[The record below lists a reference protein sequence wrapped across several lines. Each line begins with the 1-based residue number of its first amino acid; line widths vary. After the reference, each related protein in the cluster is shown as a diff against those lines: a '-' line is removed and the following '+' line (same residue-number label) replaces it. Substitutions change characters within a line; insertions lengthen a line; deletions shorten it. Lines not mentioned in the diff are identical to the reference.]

1 MNQEKNINTQAA
13 AEVMT
18 TDEFHRQLVENTEA
32 INKERM
38 AYERKKIQLQ
48 QECDCQKDLAN
59 QAQEAV
65 LREKFEAEQEFT
77 RKKIHLDALER
88 NIRDGRRK
96 ATELYLTGMAKV
108 KSEHAMK
115 NLELQNQR
123 HKIFEAYRNSGGQD
137 LRDFPDLVLKTDWS
151 RPKPKDG
158 GVSDED

>member
-32 INKERM
+32 INEERM

-48 QECDCQKDLAN
+48 QECDCQKSLADSILESIQRERKDL
-59 QAQEAV
+59 E
-65 LREKFEAEQEFT
+65 LEFSS
-77 RKKIHLDALER
+77 KKSSLNDRER
-88 NIRDGRRK
+88 NANESRRK
-96 ATELYLTGMAKV
+96 ATELYLTGMAEAKGV
-108 KSEHAMK
+108 HALK

-123 HKIFEAYRNSGGQD
+123 HKIFEAYRNSRGQD
-137 LRDFPDLVLKTDWS
+137 LRDFPDLVLKTDWT

-158 GVSDED
+158 GVE

>member
-48 QECDCQKDLAN
+48 QECDCQKSLADSILESIQRERKDL
-59 QAQEAV
+59 E
-65 LREKFEAEQEFT
+65 LEFSS
-77 RKKIHLDALER
+77 KKSSLNDRER
-88 NIRDGRRK
+88 NANESRRK
-96 ATELYLTGMAKV
+96 ATELYLTGMAEAKGV
-108 KSEHAMK
+108 HALK

-123 HKIFEAYRNSGGQD
+123 HKIFEAYRNSRGQD
-137 LRDFPDLVLKTDWS
+137 LRDFPDLVLKTDWT

-158 GVSDED
+158 GVE

>member
-18 TDEFHRQLVENTEA
+18 TDEFHRQLVENTELT
-32 INKERM
+32 NKER
-38 AYERKKIQLQ
+38 EDFVRKKMQLQ

-59 QAQEAV
+59 QAYEA
-65 LREKFEAEQEFT
+65 LMASKFEAEQEFA
-77 RKKIHLDALER
+77 RKKLSFEASER

-115 NLELQNQR
+115 DLELQNQR
-123 HKIFEAYRNSGGQD
+123 HKIFEAYRNSGGQI
-137 LRDFPDLVLKTDWS
+137 LQGTEGLLCPGWTRDMK
-151 RPKPKDG
+151 G
-158 GVSDED
+158 GVSDEER

>member
-1 MNQEKNINTQAA
+1 MNQEQNINTQAA

-18 TDEFHRQLVENTEA
+18 IDEFHRQLVENTEA
-32 INKERM
+32 INEERM

-48 QECDCQKDLAN
+48 QECDCQKNLAN

-77 RKKIHLDALER
+77 RKKIHFDALER

-123 HKIFEAYRNSGGQD
+123 HKIFEAYRNSGWQD
-137 LRDFPDLVLKTDWS
+137 LRDFPDLVLKTDWT

-158 GVSDED
+158 GVE

>member
-48 QECDCQKDLAN
+48 QECDCQKSLADSILESIQRERKDL
-59 QAQEAV
+59 E
-65 LREKFEAEQEFT
+65 LEFSS
-77 RKKIHLDALER
+77 KKSSLNDRER
-88 NIRDGRRK
+88 NAHESRRK
-96 ATELYLTGMAKV
+96 ATELYLTGMAEAKGD
-108 KSEHAMK
+108 HALK

-137 LRDFPDLVLKTDWS
+137 LRDFPDLVLKTDWT

-158 GVSDED
+158 GVE

>member
-1 MNQEKNINTQAA
+1 MNQEQNINTQAA

-38 AYERKKIQLQ
+38 AYEHKKIQLQ

-65 LREKFEAEQEFT
+65 LREKFEAEQEFS
-77 RKKIHLDALER
+77 RKKIHFDALER

-108 KSEHAMK
+108 KSDHALK

-123 HKIFEAYRNSGGQD
+123 HKIFEAYRNSGGGQI
-137 LRDFPDLVLKTDWS
+137 LPKIPS
-151 RPKPKDG
+151 RCIQKDG
-158 GVSDED
+158 AVQSLRMEE

>member
-32 INKERM
+32 INEERM

-48 QECDCQKDLAN
+48 QECDCQKSLADSILESIQRERKDL
-59 QAQEAV
+59 E
-65 LREKFEAEQEFT
+65 LEFSS
-77 RKKIHLDALER
+77 KKSSLNDRER
-88 NIRDGRRK
+88 NAHESRRK
-96 ATELYLTGMAKV
+96 ATELYLTGMAEAKGV
-108 KSEHAMK
+108 HALK

-123 HKIFEAYRNSGGQD
+123 HKIFEAYRNSRGQD
-137 LRDFPDLVLKTDWS
+137 LRDFPDLVLKTDWT

-158 GVSDED
+158 GVE

>member
-18 TDEFHRQLVENTEA
+18 IDEFHRQLVENTEA
-32 INKERM
+32 INKEREDF
-38 AYERKKIQLQ
+38 ERKKIQLQ

-77 RKKIHLDALER
+77 RKKIHFDALER

-137 LRDFPDLVLKTDWS
+137 LRDFPDLVLKTDWT

-158 GVSDED
+158 GVE

>member
-1 MNQEKNINTQAA
+1 MNQEQNINTQAA

-18 TDEFHRQLVENTEA
+18 TDEFHRQLVENTELM
-32 INKERM
+32 NKEREDF
-38 AYERKKIQLQ
+38 ERKKIQLQ

-65 LREKFEAEQEFT
+65 LREKFEAEQEFS
-77 RKKIHLDALER
+77 RKKIHFDALER

-108 KSEHAMK
+108 KSDHALK

-123 HKIFEAYRNSGGQD
+123 HKIFEAYRNPGGANLAEDSQQMY
-137 LRDFPDLVLKTDWS
+137 PEGWS
-151 RPKPKDG
+151 RPKPENG
-158 GVSDED
+158 GVEE

>member
-59 QAQEAV
+59 QAQEEV

-77 RKKIHLDALER
+77 RKKIHFDALER

-137 LRDFPDLVLKTDWS
+137 LRDFPDLVLKTDWT

-158 GVSDED
+158 GVE

>member
-32 INKERM
+32 INKEREDF
-38 AYERKKIQLQ
+38 ERKKIQLQ

-77 RKKIHLDALER
+77 RKKIHFDALER

-137 LRDFPDLVLKTDWS
+137 LRDFPDLVLKTDWT

-158 GVSDED
+158 GVE

>member
-18 TDEFHRQLVENTEA
+18 IDEFHRQLVENTEA

-77 RKKIHLDALER
+77 RKKIHFDALER

-123 HKIFEAYRNSGGQD
+123 HKIFKAYRNSGGQD
-137 LRDFPDLVLKTDWS
+137 LRDFPDLVLKTDWT

-158 GVSDED
+158 GVE

>member
-1 MNQEKNINTQAA
+1 MNQEQNINTQAA

-32 INKERM
+32 INKEREDF
-38 AYERKKIQLQ
+38 ERKKIQLQ

-65 LREKFEAEQEFT
+65 LREKFEAEQEFS
-77 RKKIHLDALER
+77 RKKIHFDALER

-108 KSEHAMK
+108 KSDHALK

-123 HKIFEAYRNSGGQD
+123 HKIFEAYRNSGGG
-137 LRDFPDLVLKTDWS
+137 
-151 RPKPKDG
+151 KPYEI
-158 GVSDED
+158 SQTWF

>member
-77 RKKIHLDALER
+77 RKKIHFDALER

-108 KSEHAMK
+108 KSEYAMK

-123 HKIFEAYRNSGGQD
+123 HKIFEAYRNSGGAS
-137 LRDFPDLVLKTDWS
+137 LTRFP
-151 RPKPKDG
+151 RPGFKNRLDPSKA
-158 GVSDED
+158 

>member
-18 TDEFHRQLVENTEA
+18 IDEFHRQLVENTEA

-48 QECDCQKDLAN
+48 QECDCQKSLADSILESIQRERKDL
-59 QAQEAV
+59 E
-65 LREKFEAEQEFT
+65 LEFSS
-77 RKKIHLDALER
+77 KKSSLNDRER
-88 NIRDGRRK
+88 NANESRRK
-96 ATELYLTGMAKV
+96 ATELYLTGMAEAKGV
-108 KSEHAMK
+108 HALK

-137 LRDFPDLVLKTDWS
+137 LRDFPDLVLKTDWT

-158 GVSDED
+158 GVE

>member
-32 INKERM
+32 INKEREDF
-38 AYERKKIQLQ
+38 ERKKIQLQ

-77 RKKIHLDALER
+77 RKKIHFDALER

-108 KSEHAMK
+108 KREHAMK

-137 LRDFPDLVLKTDWS
+137 LRDFPDLVLKTDWT

-158 GVSDED
+158 GVE

>member
-38 AYERKKIQLQ
+38 AYEHKKIQLQ
-48 QECDCQKDLAN
+48 QECDCQKSLADSILESIQRERKDL
-59 QAQEAV
+59 E
-65 LREKFEAEQEFT
+65 LEFSS
-77 RKKIHLDALER
+77 KKSSLNDRER
-88 NIRDGRRK
+88 NAHESRRK
-96 ATELYLTGMAKV
+96 ATELYLTGMAEAKGV
-108 KSEHAMK
+108 HALK

-137 LRDFPDLVLKTDWS
+137 LRDFPDLVLKTDWT

-158 GVSDED
+158 GVE

>member
-1 MNQEKNINTQAA
+1 MNQAKNINTQAA

-48 QECDCQKDLAN
+48 QECDCQKSLADSILESIQRERKDL
-59 QAQEAV
+59 E
-65 LREKFEAEQEFT
+65 LEFSS
-77 RKKIHLDALER
+77 KKSSLNDRER
-88 NIRDGRRK
+88 NAHESRRK
-96 ATELYLTGMAKV
+96 ATELYLTGMAEAKGV
-108 KSEHAMK
+108 HALK

-137 LRDFPDLVLKTDWS
+137 LRDFPDLVLKTDWT

-158 GVSDED
+158 GVE

>member
-32 INKERM
+32 INKEREDF
-38 AYERKKIQLQ
+38 ERKKIQLQ

-59 QAQEAV
+59 QSQEAV

-77 RKKIHLDALER
+77 RKKIHFDALER

-137 LRDFPDLVLKTDWS
+137 LRDFPDLVLKTDWT

-158 GVSDED
+158 GVE

>member
-48 QECDCQKDLAN
+48 QECDCQKSLADSILESIQRERKDL
-59 QAQEAV
+59 E
-65 LREKFEAEQEFT
+65 LEFSS
-77 RKKIHLDALER
+77 KKSSLNDRER
-88 NIRDGRRK
+88 NAHESRRK
-96 ATELYLTGMAKV
+96 ATELYLTGMAEAKGV
-108 KSEHAMK
+108 HALK

-123 HKIFEAYRNSGGQD
+123 HKIFEAYRNSSGQD
-137 LRDFPDLVLKTDWS
+137 LRDFPDLVLKTDWT

-158 GVSDED
+158 GVE

>member
-18 TDEFHRQLVENTEA
+18 IDEFHRQLVENTEA

-48 QECDCQKDLAN
+48 QECDCQKSLADSILESIQRERKDL
-59 QAQEAV
+59 E
-65 LREKFEAEQEFT
+65 LEFSS
-77 RKKIHLDALER
+77 KKSSLNDRER
-88 NIRDGRRK
+88 NAHESRRK
-96 ATELYLTGMAKV
+96 ATELYLTGMAEAKGV
-108 KSEHAMK
+108 HALK

-123 HKIFEAYRNSGGQD
+123 HKIFEAYRNSSGQD
-137 LRDFPDLVLKTDWS
+137 LRDFPDLVLKTDWT

-158 GVSDED
+158 GVE

>member
-32 INKERM
+32 INEERM

-59 QAQEAV
+59 QAKEAV

-77 RKKIHLDALER
+77 RKKIHFDALER

-123 HKIFEAYRNSGGQD
+123 HKIFEAYRNSGGAR
-137 LRDFPDLVLKTDWS
+137 LTRFP
-151 RPKPKDG
+151 RPGFKNRLDPSKA
-158 GVSDED
+158 

>member
-77 RKKIHLDALER
+77 RKKIHFDALER

-137 LRDFPDLVLKTDWS
+137 LRDFPDLVLKTDWT

-158 GVSDED
+158 GVE

>member
-1 MNQEKNINTQAA
+1 MNQEKNINTQSA

-18 TDEFHRQLVENTEA
+18 IDEFHRQLVENTEA
-32 INKERM
+32 INEERM

-48 QECDCQKDLAN
+48 QECDCQKSLADSILESIQRERKDL
-59 QAQEAV
+59 E
-65 LREKFEAEQEFT
+65 LEFSS
-77 RKKIHLDALER
+77 KKSSLNDRER
-88 NIRDGRRK
+88 NAHESRRK

-137 LRDFPDLVLKTDWS
+137 LRDFPDLVLKTDWT

-158 GVSDED
+158 GVE

>member
-32 INKERM
+32 INKEREDF
-38 AYERKKIQLQ
+38 ERKKIQLQ

-77 RKKIHLDALER
+77 RKKIHFDALER

-137 LRDFPDLVLKTDWS
+137 LRDFPDLVLKMDWT

-158 GVSDED
+158 GVE

>member
-32 INKERM
+32 INKEREDF
-38 AYERKKIQLQ
+38 ERKKIQLQ

-65 LREKFEAEQEFT
+65 LREKFEAEQEFS
-77 RKKIHLDALER
+77 RKKIHFDALER

-108 KSEHAMK
+108 KSDHALK

-123 HKIFEAYRNSGGQD
+123 HKIFEAYRNSGGQA
-137 LRDFPDLVLKTDWS
+137 LRDFPDLVLKTDWT

-158 GVSDED
+158 GVE

>member
-1 MNQEKNINTQAA
+1 MNQEQNANTQSA

-18 TDEFHRQLVENTEA
+18 IDEFHRQLVENTEA
-32 INKERM
+32 INEERM

-77 RKKIHLDALER
+77 RKKIHFDELER

-137 LRDFPDLVLKTDWS
+137 LRDFPDLVLKTDWT

-158 GVSDED
+158 GVE

>member
-1 MNQEKNINTQAA
+1 MSNNQEQNINTQAA

-18 TDEFHRQLVENTEA
+18 IDEFHRQLVENTEA
-32 INKERM
+32 INKEREDF
-38 AYERKKIQLQ
+38 ERKKIQLQ

-77 RKKIHLDALER
+77 RKKIHFDALER

-137 LRDFPDLVLKTDWS
+137 LRDFPDLVLKTDWT

-158 GVSDED
+158 GVE

>member
-1 MNQEKNINTQAA
+1 MNQEQNANTQSA

-18 TDEFHRQLVENTEA
+18 IDEFHRQLVENTEA

-77 RKKIHLDALER
+77 RKKIHFDALER

-137 LRDFPDLVLKTDWS
+137 LRDFPDLVLKTDWT

-158 GVSDED
+158 GVE

>member
-38 AYERKKIQLQ
+38 AYEHKKIQLQ

-77 RKKIHLDALER
+77 RKKIHFDALER

-108 KSEHAMK
+108 KSVHAMK

-123 HKIFEAYRNSGGQD
+123 HKIFEAYRNSGGAS
-137 LRDFPDLVLKTDWS
+137 LAEYPDLVLKTDWS
-151 RPKPKDG
+151 RPKPENG
-158 GVSDED
+158 GVE